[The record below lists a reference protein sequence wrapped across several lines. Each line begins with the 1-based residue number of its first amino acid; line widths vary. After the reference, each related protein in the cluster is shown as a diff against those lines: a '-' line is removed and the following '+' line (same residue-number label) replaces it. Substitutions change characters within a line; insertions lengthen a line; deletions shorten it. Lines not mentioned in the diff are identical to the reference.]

1 MSGRADVLTAD
12 QIGWG
17 GPAKASAGFPFTEA
31 GAAESFT
38 HAVRD
43 RLRHDHCR
51 NRWLIRSEHRWK
63 PDTDGAVI
71 RLGLEH
77 ARRQQHQALE
87 IKDTFE
93 RGKAIEH
100 WLKFDRRA
108 ALDNLLSLAKNLS
121 PLADAGTDWD
131 YNRRLLGFDNG
142 VVCLETGTLR
152 PGKPE
157 DKITFSTG
165 FSFDPDAPCPR
176 WERFVKEVL
185 PDPAVADF
193 MWRAFGYALTG
204 DMREQVFFLLFGRG
218 CNGKSTLMD
227 VIESV
232 LGDYA
237 LTVPFSTFEQDRAG
251 SVPADVAS
259 LAGKRLVK
267 ASEGTPGRWLH
278 SSRLKDITGG
288 ERVSAR
294 HLYGNP
300 FTFRPTCKVF
310 LSTNELPKVGDDSDG
325 LWRRLRQVP
334 FTQRFEGTA
343 DDRSL
348 KDTLLAE
355 APGILAWL
363 VRGCLEWQKRGL
375 GVPAAVADATA
386 EYRADCDPLARFI
399 DEACRLEAGADVGA
413 SDLFRHYQQWAD
425 RAGLSEK
432 ERLKSTG
439 FYLKCTDRFTRVI
452 TSGGKLYKGV
462 SCA

>member
-1 MSGRADVLTAD
+1 MSGRGKVLTAD

-17 GPAKASAGFPFTEA
+17 VAATASDGFPPTEA
-31 GAAESFT
+31 GAAQSFT
-38 HAVRD
+38 EAVQD
-43 RLRHDHCR
+43 RLRFDHCR
-51 NRWLIRSEHRWK
+51 NRWLIRSEHHWK
-63 PDTDGAVI
+63 PDADGAVI
-71 RLGLEH
+71 RLALDH
-77 ARRQQHQALE
+77 ARRQQRQALD

-108 ALDNLLSLAKNLS
+108 ALDNLLSLAKNLP
-121 PLADAGTDWD
+121 PLADDGTNWD
-131 YNRRLLGFDNG
+131 HNRGLIAFENG
-142 VVCLETGTLR
+142 VVSLETGTLR

-157 DKITFSTG
+157 DKITLSTG
-165 FSFDPDAPCPR
+165 FSFDPDASCPR
-176 WERFVKEVL
+176 WERFIKEVI

-193 MWRAFGYALTG
+193 MWRAFGYAITG

-237 LTVPFSTFEQDRAG
+237 LTVPFSAFEQDRAG

-259 LAGKRLVK
+259 LDGKRLVK

-300 FTFRPTCKVF
+300 FTFRPVCKVF

-363 VRGCLEWQKRGL
+363 VRGCLEWQTRGL

-386 EYRADCDPLARFI
+386 EYRADCDPLARFF
-399 DEACRLEAGADVGA
+399 DEACRLELGVDVGA
-413 SDLFRHYQQWAD
+413 SDLFRHYRQWAE

-432 ERLKSTG
+432 ERLSATAFG
-439 FYLKCTDRFTRVI
+439 RKCVDRFMRSKTR
-452 TSGGKLYKGV
+452 GGMVYQGV